1 MDDYAS
7 SSYRSSRQG
16 STSDMNYYSYTGSR
30 SARQGSTSNTSYYPL
45 SSARSSRQ
53 GSTSIDAHITSSRNN
68 STSTQSSYFSA
79 SNLSPQNEYRQI
91 HAASARAQ
99 VLTAPTTGPRHGYP
113 KTYENREQLASTKS
127 PYNEYPLMPQRG
139 NDFATEK
146 NRPGRKADPG
156 PLRAIY
162 SDTDRLAF
170 DVAYHNRKLGDHDRN
185 FEKAVY
191 QPRSSG
197 YSASAA
203 LEAKGYRDW
212 RDG

>member
-16 STSDMNYYSYTGSR
+16 FDEQYELLPSLKR
-30 SARQGSTSNTSYYPL
+30 SVLEARLDKYRRAYHVLKEQLHLNTVVLP
-45 SSARSSRQ
+45 
-53 GSTSIDAHITSSRNN
+53 
-68 STSTQSSYFSA
+68 
-79 SNLSPQNEYRQI
+79 
-91 HAASARAQ
+91 SARAQ
-99 VLTAPTTGPRHGYP
+99 VPTAPTTGPRHGYP
-113 KTYENREQLASTKS
+113 KTYENREQIASTKS
-127 PYNEYPLMPQRG
+127 ISQPPYNEYPLMPQRY

-162 SDTDRLAF
+162 NDTDRSAF

-203 LEAKGYRDW
+203 LEAKG
-212 RDG
+212 